1 MISRIKFLTA
11 IDMLFLLLL
20 SLSGS
25 TLGIASEILY
35 YLACL
40 LPVGLML
47 NHVYAHKETIHTTP
61 LERKEAMLNDLKRD
75 FTLSKKGAALS
86 LPIFFPAISVIL
98 AISALT
104 SLLLSSFGYS
114 NATEFNEPFIVAL
127 LTHALAPAI
136 LEELLFRF
144 APIKLLEEN
153 KRSALILSS
162 LMFAFAHANLF
173 QIPYALVAGFIF
185 SSLYLLTGSILP
197 SVILHFLNNAVSLA
211 SMYGVKAP
219 VIVIALAITSVA
231 SLTVI
236 FIRRKEYKD
245 EIKKMIGK
253 EKAVLAYTP
262 LFFIATSSVIA
273 ISMLFV

>member
-1 MISRIKFLTA
+1 MNKKTLSDSISIIKKNYNVIADKA
-11 IDMLFLLLL
+11 IVPEKVKK
-20 SLSGS
+20 
-25 TLGIASEILY
+25 LGIIDVTNIIYTKKFEKSGYGFKTNGANFEVQIETDTYSYNETNAKSEFVKILSDIGIDKSTYKLSVKKTDIGLVCTAMAVVEPFHIFNASISAVFAPQKINLHGSW
-35 YLACL
+35 YLAEKD
-40 LPVGLML
+40 V
-47 NHVYAHKETIHTTP
+47 
-61 LERKEAMLNDLKRD
+61 
-75 FTLSKKGAALS
+75 
-86 LPIFFPAISVIL
+86 
-98 AISALT
+98 
-104 SLLLSSFGYS
+104 
-114 NATEFNEPFIVAL
+114 
-127 LTHALAPAI
+127 
-136 LEELLFRF
+136 
-144 APIKLLEEN
+144 LEEN

-253 EKAVLAYTP
+253 EKAVLTYTP
-262 LFFIATSSVIA
+262 LFFIATSLVIA